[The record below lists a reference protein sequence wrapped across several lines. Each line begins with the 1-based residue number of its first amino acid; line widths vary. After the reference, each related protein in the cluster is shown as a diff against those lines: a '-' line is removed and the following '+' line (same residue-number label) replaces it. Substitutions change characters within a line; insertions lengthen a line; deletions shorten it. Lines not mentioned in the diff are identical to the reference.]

1 MENLRHFFG
10 LKKDPFSQNVAVR
23 DLYPL
28 PALAPLKQRVSFA
41 VQQKAL
47 TVITGDVGAGK
58 STSLR
63 YMAHQFQTSEY
74 QIISLIGGQYS
85 LMELYRQILL
95 SFGIEFSSY
104 QINLHDKNDKRKDPG
119 NRIEKW

>member
-74 QIISLIGGQYS
+74 QNNFPYWRTIQPDGTIPANPAFL
-85 LMELYRQILL
+85 R
-95 SFGIEFSSY
+95 
-104 QINLHDKNDKRKDPG
+104 D
-119 NRIEKW
+119 

>member
-28 PALAPLKQRVSFA
+28 PALDPLKQRVSFA

-47 TVITGDVGAGK
+47 TVITGDVGVGK
-58 STSLR
+58 ST
-63 YMAHQFQTSEY
+63 
-74 QIISLIGGQYS
+74 
-85 LMELYRQILL
+85 
-95 SFGIEFSSY
+95 
-104 QINLHDKNDKRKDPG
+104 
-119 NRIEKW
+119 